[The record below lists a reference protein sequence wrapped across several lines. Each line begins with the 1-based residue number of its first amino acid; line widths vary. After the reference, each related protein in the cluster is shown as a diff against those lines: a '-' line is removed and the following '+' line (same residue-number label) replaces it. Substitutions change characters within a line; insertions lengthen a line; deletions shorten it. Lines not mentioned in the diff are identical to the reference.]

1 MSVGPDPAR
10 RRFLRVGAGLP
21 ILAVG
26 SITPSAQA
34 GTVLESSPEPTGSAA
49 RIGLAL
55 GSGGARG
62 LAHLAV
68 FELLDE
74 LGIRPHR
81 ISGSSIGALLGALYA
96 AGLSGREIRDDLEG
110 LTLSRD
116 EPWYRTLM
124 QGEWRALLGF
134 IDLSRQDGGVIES
147 EGLTRFFEERTG
159 AARFQDLRVPLQVIA
174 TDYMDRLP
182 VVIGQGPLWPAIQA
196 SIALPGLFTPTTLDG
211 RILVDGGLTNPV
223 PFDTLFADCDFII
236 AVNVLGTRRPEDD
249 ASLMN
254 PTYFENIFN
263 TFQVMQYSI
272 LRQMVQRRAPQV
284 LLSPEIRDIRV
295 LDFHRMSDVLEQ
307 SQPAIAELRSLLL
320 SLDLSV

>member
-1 MSVGPDPAR
+1 M
-10 RRFLRVGAGLP
+10 GAGLP
-21 ILAVG
+21 LLGLSGGLIRA
-26 SITPSAQA
+26 ADA
-34 GTVLESSPEPTGSAA
+34 ATVLESWPIPEAGIGRPP

-62 LAHLAV
+62 LAHMAV

-96 AGLSGREIRDDLEG
+96 AGLSGRDIRDDLEG

-134 IDLSRQDGGVIES
+134 IDLAHQDGGVVDS
-147 EGLTRFFEERTG
+147 QGLARFFETRTG
-159 AARFQDLRVPLQVIA
+159 VDRFESLPVPLQVVA
-174 TDYMDRLP
+174 TDYMERLP
-182 VVIGQGPLWPAIQA
+182 VVIDQGALWPAIQA
-196 SIALPGLFTPTTLDG
+196 SIALPGLFTPATLDG

-223 PFDTLFADCDFII
+223 PFDTLFEDCDFII
-236 AVNVLGTRRPEDD
+236 AVNVLGTRKPEDD
-249 ASLMN
+249 ASLVN

-272 LRQMVQRRAPQV
+272 LRQMLQRQAPQV

-307 SQPAIAELRSLLL
+307 ARPAIGELRELLRSLNW
-320 SLDLSV
+320 SA